1 MPQGAKERKTK
12 MITEKER
19 RRIIRRYE
27 LAEVRLY
34 TLDMLQAKDLLSILE
49 VEQLSRQEPDHL
61 EKVAEQMEALASL
74 SIY

>member
-1 MPQGAKERKTK
+1 

-19 RRIIRRYE
+19 KRIIKRYE

-49 VEQLSRQEPDHL
+49 VERLSKQEPDHL
-61 EKVAEQMEALASL
+61 EAVAKKMEALASL
-74 SIY
+74 SVY